1 MTVIRFITIL
11 SILIVAVACTEK
23 TEKVQTQETQK
34 THHDETKSEVP
45 ELWAFHD
52 VIYEIWHEAWPA
64 KDTDLLTDLIPAIE
78 KGYQNLSVAKL
89 PGILHDK
96 QEKWSQGISNM
107 GEIIET
113 YKTAAS
119 EKQNEALLKAAED
132 LHTQFEQL
140 VRLIRPVLKEI
151 DFFHQELYMLYHYY
165 LPDYDIEKIQ
175 LSTAELIKRMDPID
189 AAQLPARLKE
199 KQDSF
204 DKARQALRESLVQL
218 QKTVAIDAD
227 KETVSSAV
235 ESMHD
240 QYQAMMAVFE

>member
-1 MTVIRFITIL
+1 MTVIRFITII
-11 SILIVAVACTEK
+11 SIIIVAVSCTEK
-23 TEKVQTQETQK
+23 TEKVQTEETLK

-89 PGILHDK
+89 PGILREK
-96 QEKWSQGISNM
+96 QEKWSQGISHM
-107 GEIIET
+107 GDIIET
-113 YKTAAS
+113 YKTAAAK
-119 EKQNEALLKAAED
+119 KQNEALLKAAED

-140 VRLIRPVLKEI
+140 VRLIRPVMKEI

-165 LPDYDIEKIQ
+165 LPDYDIEK
-175 LSTAELIKRMDPID
+175 LRSSTAELIKRMDPLD

-204 DKARQALRESLVQL
+204 DKARQGLRNSLMQL
-218 QKTVAIDAD
+218 QKTISDNPDQA
-227 KETVSSAV
+227 TVSNAV

-240 QYQAMMAVFE
+240 HYQAMMAVFE